1 MTHPGPAGGTDPG
14 AARDGTAPG
23 GTVPS
28 HSWAQD
34 RRDAAAGQ
42 ERRLRE
48 RKEAEHAH
56 AQDLIDAFLATAR
69 DRAVEPEPLVVQ
81 GYRGGHARTGVTGWY
96 LKVDR
101 SVGLGTD
108 GRFYLLRSDLTL
120 LERLRGTTPR
130 AVPPPM
136 IVGAGGGD
144 GETIDMKA
152 ALARH
157 LR

>member
-1 MTHPGPAGGTDPG
+1 M
-14 AARDGTAPG
+14 
-23 GTVPS
+23 
-28 HSWAQD
+28 
-34 RRDAAAGQ
+34 
-42 ERRLRE
+42 RE

-56 AQDLIDAFLATAR
+56 AQELIDEFLATAAE
-69 DRAVEPEPLVVQ
+69 RARPPEPLVVQ
-81 GYRGGHARTGVTGWY
+81 GYKGGHARTPISGWY

-108 GRFYLLRSDLTL
+108 GRFYVLRSDLTL

-157 LR
+157 LRR